1 MKSPGPLIRAG
12 TPHPAR
18 WLRDLAVAVPFV
30 VPYLVLFVFFK
41 LGPLAVNILASLTQ
55 LDITGIGNFIGLGN
69 FVKLASDTLFWKAL
83 GNTFYYLALVGPI
96 NIVGGFLL
104 ALLLNQ
110 PLRGRIA
117 TRTVVFMP
125 YIIMVT
131 VVGMIWRWI
140 LDTRFGILNYYLS
153 MLGIPAIPWLTSSAI
168 SMIAIVI
175 ASVWWTIGYNTV
187 IFLAAL
193 QDIPKELLD
202 AAAIDGA
209 GPLRKVINV
218 VIPGVKSAVYFV
230 VLTTVIYSMQVFGQV
245 YTMTG
250 GGPNYSTVT
259 VVHYLYIQGFRT
271 FHLGY
276 AASIGFVLFVTV
288 IILSVLINAAF
299 SERRQKIGVTK

>member
-1 MKSPGPLIRAG
+1 M
-12 TPHPAR
+12 
-18 WLRDLAVAVPFV
+18 
-30 VPYLVLFVFFK
+30 
-41 LGPLAVNILASLTQ
+41 
-55 LDITGIGNFIGLGN
+55 
-69 FVKLASDTLFWKAL
+69 LFWKAL
-83 GNTFYYLALVGPI
+83 ANTFYYLALVGPV

-104 ALLLNQ
+104 SLLLNQ
-110 PLRGRIA
+110 PLRGRIVA
-117 TRTVVFMP
+117 RTVVFMP

-131 VVGMIWRWI
+131 VVGMVWRWI

-153 MLGIPAIPWLTSSAI
+153 FIGISSVSWLTSSSL

-193 QDIPKELLD
+193 QDIPKEILD
-202 AAAIDGA
+202 ASAIDGA
-209 GPLRKVINV
+209 GPLRKLISI
-218 VIPGVKSAVYFV
+218 VIPSVKSAVYFV

-250 GGPNYSTVT
+250 GGPDYSTVT

-276 AASIGFVLFVTV
+276 AATIGFVLFATI
-288 IILSVLINAAF
+288 IILSGSINMAF
-299 SERRQKIGVTK
+299 NERKIK